1 MIFREISLGLNFSW
15 SKLSNNRIT
24 ILVQFHFDLE
34 MNLEFGCEIKREFK
48 EIKILYILKL
58 ILVMYM

>member
-1 MIFREISLGLNFSW
+1 
-15 SKLSNNRIT
+15 
-24 ILVQFHFDLE
+24 